1 MRAIRLAILG
11 FCFLSANALAGLPTL
26 AVIDFTKTPERSIA
40 SHGNIAVVTGKH
52 HKSTV
57 NPILAQEVTRYLTN
71 SHKFDVLDRTHI
83 ALILKEQEFASM
95 DTSNTIALEKTGQ
108 LLGAD
113 FLVTGLIENTQISTK
128 KQIIPYTEKE
138 QTLRIGD
145 MQINVTVVNSTT
157 GKIVASV
164 PVIIHKQIVLDE
176 KEPLSEKAFELKLMV
191 VAAKSI
197 SASIIN
203 TIFPPRVMQIDGD
216 VVYINR
222 GEASEFDIGDV
233 LTIYQKGDALTDPD
247 TGRTVGYTKKPLG
260 TVTVTSLNTQYTI
273 ANILSGDPKTFTDTV
288 VIKESQP
295 EPTQARRQPLTSGSS
310 DKPFTW

>member
-1 MRAIRLAILG
+1 MD
-11 FCFLSANALAGLPTL
+11 S
-26 AVIDFTKTPERSIA
+26 S
-40 SHGNIAVVTGKH
+40 KH
-52 HKSTV
+52 HKKPV

-83 ALILKEQEFASM
+83 ELILKEQKFSRM
-95 DTSNTIALEKTGQ
+95 DTSNTLTLEKTGQ

-113 FLVTGLIENTQISTK
+113 YLVTGLIESAEITTK
-128 KQIIPYTEKE
+128 KQIIPYTETE

-145 MQINVTVVNSTT
+145 MQINVTVVNSTN

-164 PVIIHKQIVLDE
+164 PVIIHKQMVLDE

-197 SASIIN
+197 SSSIIN

-216 VVYINR
+216 LVYINR
-222 GEASEFDIGDV
+222 GEASNFDIGDV
-233 LTIYQKGDALTDPD
+233 LTIYQKGNTLTDPD
-247 TGRTVGYTKKPLG
+247 TGRAVGFTKKPLG
-260 TVTVTSLNTQYTI
+260 TVAVTSLNTQYTI
-273 ANILSGDPKTFTDTV
+273 ANIITGDAKTFHDTI

-295 EPTQARRQPLTSGSS
+295 ETQPSKQQPLTSGSS